1 MTAENTLMAESS
13 CPDELNHD
21 SFTKDISEMLGNRWG
36 EVFHLGGLAGIP
48 FTGNTGWGAFS
59 HHVPKDS
66 NIFILFSPHV
76 GLTEDGI
83 VGKVHRPGQS
93 HATSACGASVGAYK
107 FLKEDNVD
115 AEFNTKNDYQMDYIK
130 KNLKP
135 YMQEILAIEDKNA
148 RSAMLASKTF
158 EIAKKFLEDIVETSW
173 MGENSKLVILGGI
186 MINVDGPGQDLF
198 QPIMFEKRTKDG

>member
-1 MTAENTLMAESS
+1 
-13 CPDELNHD
+13 
-21 SFTKDISEMLGNRWG
+21 
-36 EVFHLGGLAGIP
+36 
-48 FTGNTGWGAFS
+48 
-59 HHVPKDS
+59 
-66 NIFILFSPHV
+66 
-76 GLTEDGI
+76 
-83 VGKVHRPGQS
+83 
-93 HATSACGASVGAYK
+93 
-107 FLKEDNVD
+107 
-115 AEFNTKNDYQMDYIK
+115 MDYIK